1 MSYALIHVL
10 DPARAA
16 QYSALVERQH
26 LSATPARSVDEAL
39 FHSQRLG
46 PAALVIDEVLC
57 EEEDFAFLRG
67 LRKAKQAAPALVVS
81 GSWKLRNEANRLRK
95 SLGIFDVLAP
105 SQSVATVEK
114 AVARAARGET
124 REIRQRKKTPAQQAT
139 PDAPSPVQDEPPEA
153 PALPGPPSFPPM
165 PMARALRTKL
175 DAPHLMLPE
184 APAEP
189 PAESLEESLARTG
202 RSLRAAMALL
212 WLDDDHG
219 GGLHGYF
226 GWDAGLVPMVGT
238 PVEWAPFRRMA
249 STAPVLIQDARK
261 DKVLSRSPLVSGGLV
276 GCFAGAPVPDAR
288 GERAGVL
295 WIVQDK
301 PNGFVPDVLEPLTVW
316 AQHLGADLVR
326 LPLPAPHDSASA
338 DAAPETRP
346 KPARKAQGVLDQQ
359 HAFEAAALEVDY
371 GILITDGGGRV
382 AASNRAALKIL
393 GLKHR
398 RLTGLN
404 RPRLLERLRL
414 DGKLD
419 ESQAARLLRASAA
432 LDLELKLGPAP
443 ERVLRWELRH
453 LRIGRERCLVDRIR
467 DVTDVRAL
475 QLENARLQR
484 VDALT
489 WLGNRAAFNEAL
501 AAEIARALRMNTPL
515 SLALFS
521 VDGRASLD
529 APLADRVLRD
539 VAWVIADLKRGYDPA
554 ARLDDDTLAV
564 ILPGA
569 TAKAALVFAGRVVED
584 ARDLE
589 IHDLPRITLSGG
601 VTEFDRA
608 EDVDAILARARAAML
623 EAAACGGN
631 GVL

>member
-1 MSYALIHVL
+1 LKQRGF
-10 DPARAA
+10 ARARRPY
-16 QYSALVERQH
+16 QRHGFTWLYLQRQ
-26 LSATPARSVDEAL
+26 LL
-39 FHSQRLG
+39 Q
-46 PAALVIDEVLC
+46 C
-57 EEEDFAFLRG
+57 
-67 LRKAKQAAPALVVS
+67 
-81 GSWKLRNEANRLRK
+81 
-95 SLGIFDVLAP
+95 
-105 SQSVATVEK
+105 
-114 AVARAARGET
+114 RAARGET
-124 REIRQRKKTPAQQAT
+124 REIRQRKKLPGQQA
-139 PDAPSPVQDEPPEA
+139 A
-153 PALPGPPSFPPM
+153 PASAPAGGPPGVGKLEAALAPVLRGPPSFPPM
-165 PMARALRTKL
+165 PMARALRTRL
-175 DAPHLMLPE
+175 DAPHLKLE

-189 PAESLEESLARTG
+189 PADSLEESLARTG

-226 GWDAGLVPMVGT
+226 GWDAALVPMVGT
-238 PVEWAPFRRMA
+238 PEEWAPFRRMA

-261 DKVLSRSPLVSGGLV
+261 DKVLSRSPLVAGGLV

-301 PNGFVPDVLEPLTVW
+301 PGGLVPDVLEPLTVW

-326 LPLPAPHDSASA
+326 LPLPGASAEGAANDDDAPHPAQKHGRRGHAS
-338 DAAPETRP
+338 
-346 KPARKAQGVLDQQ
+346 VLDQQ
-359 HAFEAAALEVDY
+359 TAFEAASLAVDY
-371 GILITDGGGRV
+371 GILITDSGGRI
-382 AASNRAALKIL
+382 AASNRAALKML
-393 GLKHR
+393 GLKNR

-404 RPRLLERLRL
+404 RARLLERLRL

-419 ESQAARLLRASAA
+419 ASQAARLLRASAA
-432 LDLELKLGPAP
+432 LDLELKVGPAP

-453 LRIGRERCLVDRIR
+453 LRIGRERCLVDRVR
-467 DVTDVRAL
+467 DVTDVRAQ
-475 QLENARLQR
+475 QLENSRLQR

-501 AAEIARALRMNTPL
+501 AAEISRALRMNTPL

-521 VDGRASLD
+521 IDGHAKLD
-529 APLADRVLRD
+529 KPLADRVLRD
-539 VAWVIADLKRGYDPA
+539 VAWVLADLKRGYDPA
-554 ARLDDDTLAV
+554 ARFEDGTLAV

-569 TAKAALVFAGRVVED
+569 TAKAALVFGGRVVED

-589 IHDLPRITLSGG
+589 ISDLPRITLSGG
-601 VTEFDRA
+601 ITEFDRT